1 MTPAKADDTAALLDG
16 RYRLDE
22 CVGEGGMAR
31 VYRAEDV
38 MLGRTVAIKIMR
50 PGVDGSSSER
60 ARSEMTVLASLNH
73 PSLVTLYD
81 ARLVPGRPEYLA
93 MEFVAGPTLA
103 TRLASGALPP
113 DIVAHLATELAEALH
128 VVHKAG
134 VVHRDIKPS
143 NVLLSPP
150 QIPGAR
156 PRAKLADF
164 GIAYLLDAS
173 RLTSPGLVIGT
184 VAYLA
189 PEQLRGGDPAPASDI
204 YSLGLVLLE
213 ALTGDRAHPHGG
225 GMAAALARLENPPVV
240 PAALGPGWTQ
250 LLTRMLDTE
259 PGERPTAAE
268 VATAARGLT
277 ERMPTAGAA
286 ADPAAATAATV
297 PLTGPT
303 LVAPLAGIAG
313 AGAGAAVAGAAAAG
327 AGAGAAGPAVP
338 ASTPGSAATP
348 TPTPAPANDLD
359 RGRRRRRP
367 IALVGAGLGAALVA
381 LAAVLGISALNA
393 PGPSPEPALTVPADP
408 EPSQPPADDSGNDVV
423 VDPGM
428 TDEERKAA
436 EEARKKAEE
445 AQKKAEQEQKKLEE
459 EQRKQAEEEQKRLED
474 QGDDDGD
481 D

>member
-1 MTPAKADDTAALLDG
+1 MTPAKADETAALLDG

-60 ARSEMTVLASLNH
+60 AHSEMTVLASLNH

-103 TRLASGALPP
+103 ARLAAGALPP
-113 DIVAHLATELAEALH
+113 EIVAHLATELAEALH

-164 GIAYLLDAS
+164 GIAYLLDTS

-240 PAALGPGWTQ
+240 PASLGPGWTQ

-259 PGERPTAAE
+259 PGARPTAAE
-268 VATAARGLT
+268 VAAAARGLT

-286 ADPAAATAATV
+286 VDPTDATAATV

-313 AGAGAAVAGAAAAG
+313 AGGGAAAAG
-327 AGAGAAGPAVP
+327 PADF
-338 ASTPGSAATP
+338 ASTPGSAAAAD
-348 TPTPAPANDLD
+348 PARSNDVGLT
-359 RGRRRRRP
+359 RRRP
-367 IALVGAGLGAALVA
+367 RPVALIGAGLGAALVG

-393 PGPSPEPALTVPADP
+393 PSPSPEPALTVPADP
-408 EPSQPPADDSGNDVV
+408 APSEPPADDSGNDVV

-436 EEARKKAEE
+436 EEAHKRAEE